1 VKGSARVH
9 PNLFARL
16 KPHGHDPFAAGVRT
30 HNLKVHMSK
39 FEDFGLAE
47 PILRAVRAE
56 GYETP
61 TPIQQQ
67 AIAPLMEGRDLM
79 GCAQTGTGKTAAF
92 ALPTLHRLGQNDV
105 RVNGR
110 GRKIRA
116 LILAPT
122 RELASQIGASF
133 ATYGKHMNL
142 RYTLVY
148 GGVSQHPQVRALNGG
163 VDILVATPGRL
174 LDLMNQGYID
184 LSQVEILILDE
195 GDQMLD
201 MGFIDDLKRIVSKVP
216 AKRQTLLFS
225 ATMPEE
231 IRRIASQWLRNP
243 LTVQIAAVSAPAEKV
258 SHSVYFVEQRHKP
271 QLLTHFL
278 KNTATTRALV
288 FTRTKSGADKVVKLL
303 LKSGIR
309 AEAIHGNKSQ
319 NARERALRSFK
330 GAHPPILVATDIA
343 ARGLDIDDV
352 SHVVNFDLPMV
363 AETYVHRIGR
373 TARAGA
379 SGAAVSFCDAGERS
393 LLRMIERL
401 MRKNIDVATDQ
412 PKYPPREPSAAPAT
426 ARSNGNGH
434 AGGSGSRRPQSK
446 PPGGQRQNRQ
456 PQTGQR
462 QNGQQTR
469 PQVQSASLQSA
480 PVHSANGKPATGQGA
495 SAQGQ
500 TSPAQ
505 QSQEKPANGNR
516 RFQGFGAQNASSSKP
531 NQRRRRYRASV

>member
-1 VKGSARVH
+1 
-9 PNLFARL
+9 
-16 KPHGHDPFAAGVRT
+16 
-30 HNLKVHMSK
+30 MST

-67 AIAPLMEGRDLM
+67 AITPLMNGRDLV
-79 GCAQTGTGKTAAF
+79 GCAQTGTGKTAAY
-92 ALPTLHRLGQNDV
+92 ALPTLHRLGQKDI
-105 RVNGR
+105 RINGR

-133 ATYGKHMNL
+133 GTYGKHMSL
-142 RYTLVY
+142 RYALVY

-174 LDLMNQGYID
+174 LDLMNQGFVD
-184 LSQVEILILDE
+184 LASVEILILDE

-201 MGFIDDLKRIVSKVP
+201 MGFIDDLRRIVAKVP

-231 IRRIASQWLRNP
+231 IRRIAAHWLRDP
-243 LTVQIAAVSAPAEKV
+243 LTVQVAAVSAPAEKV

-271 QLLTHFL
+271 HLLTHFL
-278 KNTATTRALV
+278 QHTATTRALV
-288 FTRTKSGADKVVKLL
+288 FTRTKSGADKVVRML

-319 NARERALRSFK
+319 SARERALRSFK
-330 GAHPPILVATDIA
+330 SNQPPILVATDIA
-343 ARGLDIDDV
+343 ARGLDIDEI

-379 SGAAVSFCDAGERS
+379 SGVAVSFCDASERS
-393 LLRMIERL
+393 QLRTIERL
-401 MRKNIDVATDQ
+401 MRLNIAVAADQ
-412 PKYPPREPSAAPAT
+412 PKYPPREPAAAVQP
-426 ARSNGNGH
+426 ARSNANGL
-434 AGGSGSRRPQSK
+434 AGASGSRRPSGK
-446 PPGGQRQNRQ
+446 PQGGQRQNRQ
-456 PQTGQR
+456 GQNGQR
-462 QNGQQTR
+462 QDGQR
-469 PQVQSASLQSA
+469 E
-480 PVHSANGKPATGQGA
+480 N
-495 SAQGQ
+495 AQGQ
-500 TSPAQ
+500 NSQGQASQVQTSTG
-505 QSQEKPANGNR
+505 SR
-516 RFQGFGAQNASSSKP
+516 RFEGFGTQKTASATP
-531 NQRRRRYRASV
+531 GQRRRRYRASV

>member
-1 VKGSARVH
+1 
-9 PNLFARL
+9 
-16 KPHGHDPFAAGVRT
+16 
-30 HNLKVHMSK
+30 MSK

-56 GYETP
+56 GYQTP

-67 AIAPLMEGRDLM
+67 AIAPLMSGRDLM

-92 ALPTLHRLGQNDV
+92 ALPTLHRLGQENI

-133 ATYGKHMNL
+133 GTYGKHMNL
-142 RYTLVY
+142 RYALVY

-174 LDLMNQGYID
+174 LDLMNQGFID
-184 LSQVEILILDE
+184 LAHVEILILDE

-201 MGFIDDLKRIVSKVP
+201 MGFIDDLRRIVSKVP

-231 IRRIASQWLRNP
+231 IRRVAAHWLRDP
-243 LTVQIAAVSAPAEKV
+243 LTVQVAAVSAPAEKV

-271 QLLTHFL
+271 HLLTHFL
-278 KNTATTRALV
+278 ESTATTRALV
-288 FTRTKSGADKVVKLL
+288 FTRTKSGADKVVRML

-319 NARERALRSFK
+319 SARERALRSFK
-330 GAHPPILVATDIA
+330 SSQPPILVATDIA
-343 ARGLDIDDV
+343 ARGLDIDEI

-379 SGAAVSFCDAGERS
+379 SGVAVSFCDASERS
-393 LLRMIERL
+393 QLRAIERL
-401 MRKNIDVATDQ
+401 MRKNIAVASDQ
-412 PKYPPREPSAAPAT
+412 PKYPPREPSAAPT
-426 ARSNGNGH
+426 AVRSNGNGH
-434 AGGSGSRRPQSK
+434 ANGGGSRRPQGK
-446 PPGGQRQNRQ
+446 PPGGQRQNGPRVN
-456 PQTGQR
+456 GQG
-462 QNGQQTR
+462 QNGQRTR
-469 PQVQSASLQSA
+469 AQRATVQAASEQ
-480 PVHSANGKPATGQGA
+480 GQGA
-495 SAQGQ
+495 PGRSPQGQ
-500 TSPAQ
+500 TAGAQ
-505 QSQEKPANGNR
+505 KSQGQTVTGNR
-516 RFQGFGAQNASSSKP
+516 RFAGFAAHKATSSKP
-531 NQRRRRYRASV
+531 SQRRRRYRASV